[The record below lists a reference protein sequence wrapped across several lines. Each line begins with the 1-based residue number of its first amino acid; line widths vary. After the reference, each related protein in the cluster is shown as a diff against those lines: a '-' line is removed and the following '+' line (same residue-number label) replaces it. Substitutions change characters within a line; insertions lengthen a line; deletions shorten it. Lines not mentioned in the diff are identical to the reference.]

1 LGVLPRNEG
10 PAKVRGP
17 QALALIFVALA
28 MHPSGLGAE
37 TLALTQPALASC
49 VTDEGALFSVE
60 NGELKPVRGQF
71 MIFPPGGQAL
81 RPRAAVSLDG
91 EPGQLLHMYTWSGE
105 HLDSLSIQIGIPGK
119 SSLTRT
125 TGFRVQSD
133 NGIEL
138 WAALLGIPALGA
150 EREYTLTLRAEAGER
165 SYLLLQP
172 FTVTGRKFFSER
184 IPLTADLSSM
194 VTVPDSQ
201 KKEESRILAEVL
213 STPHAEA
220 VYETGELI
228 VPLPV
233 GRRTSGFGDRREY
246 DYSDGTRGYSVHL
259 GVDIASP
266 TGTPVPASGRGRVVF
281 ADTRILTGNTVVI
294 EHLPGLFSV
303 YYHMS
308 SLGVKVGDIVEKSQA
323 IGAVGMTGFATGP
336 HLHWEI
342 ECEGVAVDPDAVAR
356 LPLLDKKPDFFDIE
370 HAAAPKGGESNSLYR
385 SQ

>member
-1 LGVLPRNEG
+1 MIRATVFSLLIVLS
-10 PAKVRGP
+10 
-17 QALALIFVALA
+17 I
-28 MHPSGLGAE
+28 HPSGLSAE
-37 TLALTQPALASC
+37 TLELTRPEPATC
-49 VTDEGALFSVE
+49 VTDNGAVFSVE

-71 MIFPPGGQAL
+71 MIFPNGGREL
-81 RPRAAVSLDG
+81 RPRTAVSLDG
-91 EPGQLLHMYTWSGE
+91 EPGQLLHMYVWSGE
-105 HLDSLSIQIGIPGK
+105 RLDSLSVQVGPPGR
-119 SSLTRT
+119 SPLTRT
-125 TGFRVQSD
+125 TGFRVQAE

-138 WAALLGIPALGA
+138 WAALLGIPAWSA
-150 EREYTLTLRAEAGER
+150 EREYTLTLSAEAGER

-172 FTVTGRKFFSER
+172 FTVTVRKFFSER
-184 IPLTADLSSM
+184 IPLTADLTSM
-194 VTVPDSQ
+194 VTVPDPQ
-201 KKEESRILAEVL
+201 KKEESRVLAEVL
-213 STPHAEA
+213 STAHADA
-220 VYETGELI
+220 VFETGELL
-228 VPLPV
+228 VPLAV

-246 DYSDGTRGYSVHL
+246 DYSDGTKGYSVHL

-281 ADTRILTGNTVVI
+281 AETRILTGNTVVI

-308 SLGVKVGDIVEKSQA
+308 SLDVKVGDIVEKSQV

-342 ECEGVAVDPDAVAR
+342 ECAGVAVDPDALVK
-356 LPLLDKKPDFFDIE
+356 LPLLDKKQDFFDIE